1 MNSDLNKFTKPNIDK
16 VASFDLD
23 GTLITTKSGRVFPK
37 DANDYKYAFLNVE
50 TKLEQLIKDG
60 YKIVIFTNQNG
71 IQRGKTKA
79 QDIINK
85 IEKLFPFADYFISD
99 KDDIYRKPM
108 IGMYEEFIK
117 LNGKPKKMF
126 YVGDAA
132 GREGDHSPADINFA
146 YNANIKFYTET
157 QYFQGKNETVEPVC
171 PKIPK
176 ETNTIKDLKEFVNTT
191 VIIMQGF
198 PACGKTTFIKEYIK
212 YFNLKKDDYL
222 HLSNDTHTKSKLLK
236 AFKKGIDEEK
246 MIFIDNLNATKKNRE
261 VFIKDLPEYYS
272 IIGIKIKTDMDLA
285 FALNKQRYYISNTDP
300 KYKDTIRK
308 KVPKVAYHTFNKKFE
323 KMTKAEGIHKVYE
336 YMPDIKLKYC
346 FI

>member
-1 MNSDLNKFTKPNIDK
+1 MNSDLSKFTKPNTEK

-23 GTLITTKSGRVFPK
+23 GTLITTKSGKVFPK
-37 DANDYKYAFLNVE
+37 DANDYQYAFLNVKS
-50 TKLEQLIKDG
+50 KLEELIKDG

-79 QDIINK
+79 KDITNK

-108 IGMYEEFIK
+108 IGMYEEFIR

-132 GREGDHSPADINFA
+132 SREGDHSPADINFA

-157 QYFQGKNETVEPVC
+157 QYFLGRNEVVEPVC

-176 ETNTIKDLKEFVNTT
+176 QTNTIKDLKEFINTS

-198 PACGKTTFIKEYIK
+198 PACGKTTFIKDYVK
-212 YFNLKKDDYL
+212 HLNLNKSDYL
-222 HLSNDTHTKSKLLK
+222 HLSNDTHTKSKLMK
-236 AFKKGIDEEK
+236 EFKKGINEEK

-261 VFIKDLPEYYS
+261 PFIKDLPEYYS
-272 IIGIKIKTDMDLA
+272 AIGIKIKTDMDLA

-300 KYKDTIRK
+300 KYKGTIRK
-308 KVPKVAYHTFNKKFE
+308 KVPKVAYYKFNKNFD
-323 KMTKAEGIHKVYE
+323 KMTKAEGFDKVYE